1 MQVGVGKAWYT
12 NVNGRKQSEYQH
24 SAKESGTKH
33 ETYGARVYPPFFSY
47 AILSMITRCCKRR
60 NTSERG
66 CLKERII
73 PTPLSRTG
81 RQNEG
86 RVMSQMML
94 TCSIVNSRQF
104 GL

>member
-12 NVNGRKQSEYQH
+12 NVTGRKQSEYQH

-33 ETYGARVYPPFFSY
+33 KTYGARVYLPCFSY
-47 AILSMITRCCKRR
+47 AILSTITRCCKQR
-60 NTSERG
+60 NASEREY
-66 CLKERII
+66 LKERI

-104 GL
+104 GV